1 MYYIYRRNVF
11 NFGHNDGD
19 EITDELTLIL
29 DYTSKSDTAINL
41 KENWQFEFYKQ
52 VWKYKVVTNQEKQ
65 KILII
70 LGKEAN
76 EYNWEKLLAD
86 ISFDTYK
93 KLEAELKFDF
103 LKIIE
108 CEAKKNKFYP
118 LIKHSKFK
126 EFDLDTKDY
135 HDLEHLTY
143 RLSSDSKREAF
154 EKGVLF
160 LLLTNDISLFIGD
173 PETTEYE
180 ADFLDCYY
188 NSRKK
193 MLDYFTQRNVFF
205 VKRSVSKSLIS
216 KHNILKFWILENPY
230 RIDKDKFDNFL
241 QFKNEILKDKI
252 EHFDKIVDLFMQRQE
267 DLIEIINVC

>member
-19 EITDELTLIL
+19 EITDELALIL

-126 EFDLDTKDY
+126 EFDLDTKYY

-267 DLIEIINVC
+267 ELIEIINVC